1 MQENEAK
8 LRKQLAFPSA
18 TWEREADKCKLGDE
32 RLMEY
37 FDEETV
43 RRLLQVDD
51 LIGAMRQVLAEFS
64 AGKWQQPLRG
74 VLAQNGGFF
83 GVMPASGESMGMKMV
98 TFYPGNTELPTH
110 MAVIA
115 LFDPKTGEPLALM
128 DGRYITEMRTA
139 AVSAVATDALARRD
153 AKVLTLLGAGVQA
166 SAHLEVLRHV
176 REFEEVRIWNHHPE
190 KAKRF
195 AAEHGIKAMEIEE
208 AVRGADVIC
217 TVTSSREPI
226 LKGEWLKA
234 GAHVNAVGASRPDWR
249 ELDDR
254 AMQNV
259 VIVDSYEG
267 GRKEAGDVILSGATP
282 FAELGE
288 ILNGTKRV
296 EPGATT
302 IFKSLGMAVEDVAAA
317 KLVYEAAK

>member
-1 MQENEAK
+1 MEY
-8 LRKQLAFPSA
+8 LD
-18 TWEREADKCKLGDE
+18 ERE
-32 RLMEY
+32 
-37 FDEETV
+37 V
-43 RRLLQVDD
+43 RRLLQIDE
-51 LIGAMRQVLAEFS
+51 LIGAMRRVLAEFS
-64 AGKWQQPLRG
+64 AGQWQQPLRG

-83 GVMPASGESMGMKMV
+83 GVMPASGESMGIKMV
-98 TFYPGNTELPTH
+98 TFYPGNTDLPTH

-115 LFDPKTGEPLALM
+115 LFDPETGAPLALM

-139 AVSAVATDALARRD
+139 AVSAVATDALAPRD

-166 SAHLEVLRHV
+166 DAHLEVLKRIRH
-176 REFEEVRIWNHHPE
+176 FDEVRVWNHRAE
-190 KAKRF
+190 KAKQF
-195 AAEHGIKAMEIEE
+195 AARHGIKAMEIEE
-208 AVRGADVIC
+208 AVRDADVV
-217 TVTSSREPI
+217 VTATSAREPI
-226 LKGEWLKA
+226 LKGEWLKP

-259 VIVDSYEG
+259 VVVDSYEG
-267 GRKEAGDVILSGATP
+267 ARNEAGDVILSGATP

-288 ILNGTKRV
+288 ILNGTKQV

-317 KLVYEAAK
+317 RLVYEASRSGGLKPPNEEGRFQIALP

>member
-1 MQENEAK
+1 MNY
-8 LRKQLAFPSA
+8 L
-18 TWEREADKCKLGDE
+18 DE
-32 RLMEY
+32 
-37 FDEETV
+37 TKV
-43 RRLLQVDD
+43 RRLLRIEE
-51 LIGAMRQVLAEFS
+51 LIAAMRQVLAEFS
-64 AGKWQQPLRG
+64 AGKWKQPLRG
-74 VLAQNGGFF
+74 VLGQHGGFF
-83 GVMPASGESMGMKMV
+83 GVMPASGSAMGIKMV
-98 TFYPGNTELPTH
+98 TFYPNNAGTELPTH

-139 AVSAVATDALARRD
+139 AVSAVATDALASKD

-166 SAHLEVLRHV
+166 HAHLEVLPHV
-176 REFEEVRIWNHHPE
+176 RQFEEVRIWNHYPE
-190 KAKRF
+190 KARAF
-195 AAEHGIKAMEIEE
+195 AEKHGLKAMELEE
-208 AVRGADVIC
+208 AVRGADVV
-217 TVTSSREPI
+217 VTATSAREPI
-226 LKGEWLKA
+226 LKGEWLKP

-249 ELDDR
+249 ELDDD
-254 AMQNV
+254 AMRNV

-267 GRKEAGDVILSGATP
+267 ARNEAGDVILSGATP

-317 KLVYEAAK
+317 KLVYDAALHA

>member
-1 MQENEAK
+1 
-8 LRKQLAFPSA
+8 
-18 TWEREADKCKLGDE
+18 
-32 RLMEY
+32 MEY
-37 FDEETV
+37 FDEEKV
-43 RRLLQVDD
+43 RRLLRIDE
-51 LIGAMRQVLAEFS
+51 LISAMRTVLAEFS

-83 GVMPASGESMGMKMV
+83 GVMPASGESMGIKMV

-139 AVSAVATDALARRD
+139 AGSAVATHALARRD
-153 AKVLTLLGAGVQA
+153 AKGLTLLGAGVQA
-166 SAHLEVLRHV
+166 HAHLEVLPHV
-176 REFEEVRIWNHHPE
+176 RQFEEVRVWNHHPE

-195 AAEHGIKAMEIEE
+195 AEDRGIKAMELEA
-208 AVRGADVIC
+208 AVRDADVV
-217 TVTSSREPI
+217 VTATSAREPI
-226 LKGEWLKA
+226 LKGEWLKP

-249 ELDDR
+249 ELDDA
-254 AMQNV
+254 AMRNV

-267 GRKEAGDVILSGATP
+267 AQKESGDVILSRATP

-288 ILNGTKRV
+288 ILGGTKRV
-296 EPGATT
+296 ETGATT
-302 IFKSLGMAVEDVAAA
+302 IFKSLGMAVEDVATA
-317 KLVYEAAK
+317 KLVYDAARPGVSSANVRCSSD

>member
-1 MQENEAK
+1 MQF
-8 LRKQLAFPSA
+8 L
-18 TWEREADKCKLGDE
+18 
-32 RLMEY
+32 
-37 FDEETV
+37 EEEEV
-43 RRLLQVDD
+43 RRLLDVEQ
-51 LIGAMRQVLAEFS
+51 LIAAVGRVLAEFS

-83 GVMPASGESMGMKMV
+83 GVMPASGDSMGIKMV
-98 TFYPGNTELPTH
+98 TFYPGNKDLPTH

-115 LFDPKTGEPLALM
+115 LFDPKTGTPLALM

-139 AVSAVATDALARRD
+139 AVSAVATGALAARD

-166 SAHLEVLRHV
+166 RAHLQVLRHV
-176 REFEEVRIWNHHPE
+176 RQFEEIRVWNHRPE
-190 KAKRF
+190 KAGQF
-195 AAEHGIKAMEIEE
+195 AEEHGIKAMDIEE
-208 AVRGADVIC
+208 AVRDADVV
-217 TVTSSREPI
+217 VTATSAREPI
-226 LKGEWLKA
+226 LKGTWLRP

-249 ELDDR
+249 ELDDD
-254 AMQNV
+254 AMRNV

-267 GRKEAGDVILSGATP
+267 ARNESGDVILSGATP

-317 KLVYEAAK
+317 RLVYEASRSGDL